1 MNTARDHRVQAWFH
15 SLREAVASRN
25 EPLYHQRVVE
35 FLLTQEGV
43 LFVQRNL
50 DTPAA
55 HRVMAAVYRRVAPA
69 LGINAPEDLLAR
81 MQSLGD
87 VPASP
92 ESDTT
97 LSRGP
102 DALAPTFMRY
112 LRLGRDWSRG
122 GRLDASYGVALAVF
136 LFEPLL
142 ELFEDAGEDP
152 VGHES
157 EQRHDASTTRPL
169 TAAAA
174 RYKLFA

>member
-15 SLREAVASRN
+15 SLREAVASRD
-25 EPLYHQRVVE
+25 EPLYRERVID

-43 LFVQRNL
+43 SFVQRNL

-69 LGINAPEDLLAR
+69 LGIKAPEDLLAR

-87 VPASP
+87 APAGHETSAATTCGPAS
-92 ESDTT
+92 
-97 LSRGP
+97 
-102 DALAPTFMRY
+102 LAPTFTHY

-142 ELFEDAGEDP
+142 ELFEDDADDAAS
-152 VGHES
+152 HELAKR
-157 EQRHDASTTRPL
+157 QDASRAQPPG
-169 TAAAA
+169 A
-174 RYKLFA
+174 KLFA